1 MMKKSKK
8 KKRRVMIKIEK
19 DKKARVMI
27 ELRLAR
33 QGSLGNLVKD
43 LEEIVNVIFGR
54 LVAKTQEI
62 QATQMNEEH

>member
-8 KKRRVMIKIEK
+8 KKRRVMI
-19 DKKARVMI
+19 

-33 QGSLGNLVKD
+33 QGSLWNLVKD